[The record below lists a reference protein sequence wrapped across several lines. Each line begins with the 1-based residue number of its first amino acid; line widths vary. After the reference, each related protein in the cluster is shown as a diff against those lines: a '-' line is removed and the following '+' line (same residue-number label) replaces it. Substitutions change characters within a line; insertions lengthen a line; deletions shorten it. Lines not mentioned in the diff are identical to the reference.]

1 MTNKEAHETIAAEKM
16 KLFLLEV
23 VPLDEL
29 PNEHLQEIVCAFR
42 QGDQTMTESL
52 HCLEE
57 YNKEL
62 RAMFRVNCFIDKL
75 IKDVDEN

>member
-16 KLFLLEV
+16 KIFLLEV
-23 VPLDEL
+23 VPLVEL

-52 HCLEE
+52 HCLQE

-62 RAMFRVNCFIDKL
+62 RAMVRVNCFINNL
-75 IKDVDEN
+75 IKEDDN